1 MAKTIMIQ
9 GTMSNA
15 GKSLLT
21 AGLCRIFRQDG
32 YWVAPF
38 KSQNMALNSYITS
51 EGLEMGRAQ
60 VMQAEAAGIEP
71 SVLMNPILLKPTN
84 DTGSQVIVNGE
95 VLGTMS
101 ARDYFKY
108 KKNLVP
114 DIMKAFR
121 ALAEKNDIIVI
132 EGAGSPAEINLKTDD
147 IVNMGMAKMADAPVL
162 LAGDIDRGGVFAQL
176 YGTVELLEPEERKR
190 IKGLIINKFRG
201 DKTILDPGIEML
213 EEKCGI
219 PVVGVA
225 PYLDIQVEDE
235 DSLTE
240 RFDRGQETG
249 LIDIAVI
256 RIPRISNFTDFNPLE
271 SIPGVS
277 LRYVKHTSDLKNPDV
292 IILPG
297 TKNTMEDLRWLRESG
312 MEALILKAA
321 DRGTLIFGICGGYQ
335 MLGETLSD
343 PHGVEAGGSMRGM
356 GLLPMDTIFAEKKT
370 RTQVTGRFLDLDG
383 DYETLSEV
391 EFTGYEIH
399 MGDSVRRNPAK
410 PCTSVRDEVTGK
422 EKTEGTF
429 TRNVCGTYVHGI
441 FDKEET
447 ALALIR
453 AAGKK
458 KGVDVSRME
467 GVDFASF
474 KEQQYDILA
483 AELRKHLD
491 MKKIYEILEQGV

>member
-32 YWVAPF
+32 YRVAPF

-240 RFDRGQETG
+240 RFDRDQETG